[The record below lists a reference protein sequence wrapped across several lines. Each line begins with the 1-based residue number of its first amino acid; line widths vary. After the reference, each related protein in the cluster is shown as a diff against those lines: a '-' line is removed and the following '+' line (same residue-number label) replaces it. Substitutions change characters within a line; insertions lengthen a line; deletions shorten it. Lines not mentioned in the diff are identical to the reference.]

1 MNKLALT
8 MSILGLLTLAACGG
22 GAGGEVPVVGFL
34 QITTN
39 PTVDSAREGYLQ
51 ALADAGFVDGET
63 VHIILKD
70 AQGDMSTAQL
80 IARDF
85 VSRRV
90 DLIGT
95 ASTPALQAAMNAT
108 SEIPIVFS
116 FVANPYLAGAGEAA
130 DRHSS
135 NVAGVFTT
143 SPVDRAM
150 ALVAEIMPGVHC
162 VGTLYDPGEAF
173 SEMYLEI
180 AHETASELG
189 LEWVEIMVTSST
201 DIVPGVQALKSREV
215 EVILQIPGNLLDTG
229 IDGEIK
235 KASDLGIPLLSVH
248 TDHVER
254 GALAAIGW
262 NFWQAGY
269 DAGLVAVRVLHGGNP
284 ADIPFQPVEKEQ
296 LYVNAETAKLF
307 DITIPPAV
315 LKRADRVIGQE
326 GS

>member
-1 MNKLALT
+1 M

-22 GAGGEVPVVGFL
+22 EAGGEAPVVGFL
-34 QITTN
+34 QITSN

-51 ALADAGFVDGET
+51 ALADAGFVDEKT
-63 VHIILKD
+63 VRIIAKD
-70 AQGDMSTAQL
+70 AQGDVSTAQL

-85 VSRRV
+85 VNRRV

-95 ASTPALQAAMNAT
+95 ASTPALQSAMNAT

-130 DRHSS
+130 DSHLP
-135 NVAGVFTT
+135 NVTGVFTT
-143 SPVDRAM
+143 SPVDRAL
-150 ALVAEIMPGVHC
+150 ALVAEIMPGVLC

-180 AHETASELG
+180 ARETASDLS
-189 LEWVEIMVTSST
+189 LEWVEIAVTGST
-201 DIVPGVQALKSREV
+201 DIIPGIQALKSRGV
-215 EVILQIPGNLLDTG
+215 EAILQIPGNLLDTG
-229 IDGEIK
+229 IDGEIREAQK
-235 KASDLGIPLLSVH
+235 LGIPLFSVH
-248 TDHVER
+248 TNHVEN
-254 GALAAIGW
+254 GALAALGW
-262 NFWQAGY
+262 DFHQAGY
-269 DAGLVAVRVLHGGNP
+269 DAGQVAARVLNGENP
-284 ADIPFQPVEKEQ
+284 ADIPFQPVEKEM

-326 GS
+326 GG